1 MSLSDDLI
9 SQYVEVNAE
18 EKEKKEETLLG
29 KIVSYNGKQYVKLDG
44 SDQLTPIASTSSV
57 DADDRVTVLL
67 KNHSAI
73 VTGNLSYPSAKNS
86 KMTEISD
93 KVDEFGNILAYS
105 ITTENIDAINAYF
118 ENLTA
123 ITANY
128 ENMEAVNAEIERLKA
143 TYANLDHVT
152 AEDVEALNADIEN
165 LRATFVN
172 ATNISA
178 EDLNAANAE
187 INNLKAYNANFT
199 YVSADVLSA
208 INGKITNLDATYA
221 NIDFAN
227 ITEAA
232 VGKIFSDSGI
242 IKDIVVSE
250 GRITG
255 ELVGVT
261 IKGDIIEG
269 GTVKADKLVVK
280 GSDGLFY
287 KLNTDGVTITAE
299 QTEYNSLSGTV
310 ITAKSITAE
319 KVAVDDLVAFD
330 ATIGGFHIS
339 NSSIYS
345 GDKTESTNTTT
356 GVYFDKDG
364 QMAVGDSTNFIKYHK
379 DQNGVY
385 KLEISADS
393 ILFGSSKKSV
403 ETELTEVKTTA
414 DGAKSTAETAQ
425 STANTAKT
433 TADTAKTTANTAKS
447 TADTAKSTADAAKT
461 AANGAQEGV
470 NSLATR
476 VTNAETSIAQNSNE
490 IALRAKKTELTEVKT
505 TAETA
510 QSTADAAKSAAETA
524 QSTANGAQEGVN
536 SLETRVTNAETS
548 ITQNSDEIALRAKKT
563 ELTEVKATAETA
575 QSTADTAKTTA
586 TAAQSTANT
595 AKSTAETAQS
605 TANTAKSTAE
615 TAQSTADTA
624 KNTADGAQ
632 KGVNSLTTRV
642 TKAET
647 SITQNSQQISLRA
660 TSETVSSEIASANS
674 KISDLKSQL
683 DIQQKS
689 ISSFVKNGDGASLI
703 KQESDGVC
711 YLDVSAFKDMITK
724 ENTDAINSANDN
736 ISKLLKDTEYL
747 KTKTAYISAGVD
759 KENNEPYIEL
769 GEGKSGLKLRITN
782 EKIEFKEG
790 DYTPAYI
797 TNEKLMIEKAEVE
810 NELRFGNFVWKERGN
825 HNMGLIWEEATS

>member
-29 KIVSYNGKQYVKLDG
+29 KIVSDNGKQYVKLDG

-208 INGKITNLDATYA
+208 INGKIENLDATYA

-299 QTEYNSLSGTV
+299 QTEYNSLNGTV

-330 ATIGGFHIS
+330 ATIGGFNITD
-339 NSSIYS
+339 SSIYS
-345 GDKTESTNTTT
+345 GVKTEPANTTT
-356 GVYFDKDG
+356 GVYFDKYG
-364 QMAVGDSTNFIKYHK
+364 QMAVGDATDFIKYYK

-403 ETELTEVKTTA
+403 ETKIE
-414 DGAKSTAETAQ
+414 
-425 STANTAKT
+425 
-433 TADTAKTTANTAKS
+433 
-447 TADTAKSTADAAKT
+447 
-461 AANGAQEGV
+461 
-470 NSLATR
+470 
-476 VTNAETSIAQNSNE
+476 QNE
-490 IALRAKKTELTEVKT
+490 Y
-505 TAETA
+505 
-510 QSTADAAKSAAETA
+510 
-524 QSTANGAQEGVN
+524 
-536 SLETRVTNAETS
+536 
-548 ITQNSDEIALRAKKT
+548 
-563 ELTEVKATAETA
+563 
-575 QSTADTAKTTA
+575 
-586 TAAQSTANT
+586 
-595 AKSTAETAQS
+595 
-605 TANTAKSTAE
+605 
-615 TAQSTADTA
+615 
-624 KNTADGAQ
+624 
-632 KGVNSLTTRV
+632 
-642 TKAET
+642 
-647 SITQNSQQISLRA
+647 QISLRA
-660 TSETVSSEIASANS
+660 TSESVSEEINSTNS
-674 KISDLKSQL
+674 KISELEAKL
-683 DIQQKS
+683 DIQKQS
-689 ISSFVKNGDGASLI
+689 ITSFVKNAQGGSLV
-703 KQESDGVC
+703 KQDANGVC
-711 YLDVSAFKDMITK
+711 YLDTEALADILTEK
-724 ENTDAINSANDN
+724 NTESINDVKTD
-736 ISKLLKDTEYL
+736 ISDLLKDTEYL
-747 KTKTAYISAGVD
+747 KTKTEYIAVGTDEND
-759 KENNEPYIEL
+759 KPYIEL
-769 GEGKSGLKLRITN
+769 GEGDSGFKVKITN
-782 EKIEFKEG
+782 EQIQFKDG
-790 DYTPAYI
+790 QSVPAYI
-797 TNEKLMIEKAEVE
+797 TNKKLMIEKAEVV
-810 NELRFGNFVWKERGN
+810 NELRFGNFVWKSRNNG
-825 HNMGLIWEEATS
+825 NMGLTWEEANS

>member
-143 TYANLDHVT
+143 TYANLGHVT

-165 LRATFVN
+165 LRATFVK

-178 EDLNAANAE
+178 EDLEAANAE

-299 QTEYNSLSGTV
+299 QTEYNSLNGTV

-330 ATIGGFHIS
+330 ATIGGFNITD
-339 NSSIYS
+339 SSIYS
-345 GDKTESTNTTT
+345 GVKTEPTNTTT
-356 GVYFDKDG
+356 GVYFDKYG
-364 QMAVGDSTNFIKYHK
+364 QMAVGDATNFIKYYK

-403 ETELTEVKTTA
+403 ETKIE
-414 DGAKSTAETAQ
+414 
-425 STANTAKT
+425 
-433 TADTAKTTANTAKS
+433 
-447 TADTAKSTADAAKT
+447 
-461 AANGAQEGV
+461 
-470 NSLATR
+470 
-476 VTNAETSIAQNSNE
+476 QNE
-490 IALRAKKTELTEVKT
+490 Y
-505 TAETA
+505 
-510 QSTADAAKSAAETA
+510 
-524 QSTANGAQEGVN
+524 
-536 SLETRVTNAETS
+536 
-548 ITQNSDEIALRAKKT
+548 
-563 ELTEVKATAETA
+563 
-575 QSTADTAKTTA
+575 
-586 TAAQSTANT
+586 
-595 AKSTAETAQS
+595 
-605 TANTAKSTAE
+605 
-615 TAQSTADTA
+615 
-624 KNTADGAQ
+624 
-632 KGVNSLTTRV
+632 
-642 TKAET
+642 
-647 SITQNSQQISLRA
+647 QISLRA
-660 TSETVSSEIASANS
+660 TSESVSEEINSTNS
-674 KISDLKSQL
+674 KISELEAQL
-683 DIQQKS
+683 DIQKQS
-689 ISSFVKNGDGASLI
+689 ITSFVKNAQGGSLV
-703 KQESDGVC
+703 KQEANGVC
-711 YLDVSAFKDMITK
+711 YLDTEALADILTEK
-724 ENTDAINSANDN
+724 NTEAINDVKTD
-736 ISKLLKDTEYL
+736 ISDLLKDTEYL
-747 KTKTAYISAGVD
+747 KTKTEYIAVGTDEND
-759 KENNEPYIEL
+759 KPYIEL
-769 GEGKSGLKLRITN
+769 GEGDSGFKVKITN
-782 EKIEFKEG
+782 EQIQFKDG
-790 DYTPAYI
+790 QSVPAYI
-797 TNEKLMIEKAEVE
+797 TNKKLMIEKAEVV
-810 NELRFGNFVWKERGN
+810 NELRFGNFVWKSRNNG
-825 HNMGLIWEEATS
+825 NMGLTWEEANS

>member
-29 KIVSYNGKQYVKLDG
+29 KIVSYNGKQYVKLNG

-123 ITANY
+123 ITAKY
-128 ENMEAVNAEIERLKA
+128 ENMEAVNAEIERLNA
-143 TYANLDHVT
+143 TYANLDRVT

-165 LRATFVN
+165 LRSTFVN
-172 ATNISA
+172 ATNITT
-178 EDLNAANAE
+178 EDLEAANAE

-208 INGKITNLDATYA
+208 INGKITNLDSTYA

-299 QTEYNSLSGTV
+299 QTEYNSLNGTV

-330 ATIGGFHIS
+330 ATIGGFNITD
-339 NSSIYS
+339 SSIYS
-345 GDKTESTNTTT
+345 GVKTEPANTTT
-356 GVYFDKDG
+356 GVYFDKYG
-364 QMAVGDSTNFIKYHK
+364 QMAVGDATDFIKYYK

-403 ETELTEVKTTA
+403 ETKIE
-414 DGAKSTAETAQ
+414 
-425 STANTAKT
+425 
-433 TADTAKTTANTAKS
+433 
-447 TADTAKSTADAAKT
+447 
-461 AANGAQEGV
+461 
-470 NSLATR
+470 
-476 VTNAETSIAQNSNE
+476 QNE
-490 IALRAKKTELTEVKT
+490 Y
-505 TAETA
+505 
-510 QSTADAAKSAAETA
+510 
-524 QSTANGAQEGVN
+524 
-536 SLETRVTNAETS
+536 
-548 ITQNSDEIALRAKKT
+548 
-563 ELTEVKATAETA
+563 
-575 QSTADTAKTTA
+575 
-586 TAAQSTANT
+586 
-595 AKSTAETAQS
+595 
-605 TANTAKSTAE
+605 
-615 TAQSTADTA
+615 
-624 KNTADGAQ
+624 
-632 KGVNSLTTRV
+632 
-642 TKAET
+642 
-647 SITQNSQQISLRA
+647 QISLRA
-660 TSETVSSEIASANS
+660 TSESVSEEINSTNS
-674 KISDLKSQL
+674 KISELEAQL
-683 DIQQKS
+683 DIQKQS
-689 ISSFVKNGDGASLI
+689 ITSFVKNAQGGSLV
-703 KQESDGVC
+703 KQEANGVC
-711 YLDVSAFKDMITK
+711 YLDTEALADILTEK
-724 ENTDAINSANDN
+724 NTEAINDVKTD
-736 ISKLLKDTEYL
+736 ISDLLKDTEYL
-747 KTKTAYISAGVD
+747 KTKTEYIAVGTDEND
-759 KENNEPYIEL
+759 KPYIEL
-769 GEGKSGLKLRITN
+769 GEGDSGFKVKITN
-782 EKIEFKEG
+782 EQIQFKDG
-790 DYTPAYI
+790 QSVPAYI
-797 TNEKLMIEKAEVE
+797 TNKKLMIEKAEVV
-810 NELRFGNFVWKERGN
+810 NELRFGNFVWKSRNNG
-825 HNMGLIWEEATS
+825 NMGLTWEEANS

>member
-1 MSLSDDLI
+1 MSLSDDII

-123 ITANY
+123 ITAKY
-128 ENMEAVNAEIERLKA
+128 ENMEAVNAEIERLNA
-143 TYANLDHVT
+143 TYANLDRVT

-165 LRATFVN
+165 LRSTFVN
-172 ATNISA
+172 ATNITA
-178 EDLNAANAE
+178 EDLEAANAE

-227 ITEAA
+227 IGEAA
-232 VGKIFSDSGI
+232 VVKIFSDSGI
-242 IKDIVVSE
+242 IKDLVVS
-250 GRITG
+250 GGTIAG

-299 QTEYNSLSGTV
+299 QTEYNSLNGTV

-319 KVAVDDLVAFD
+319 KIAVKDLVAFG
-330 ATIGGFHIS
+330 ATIGGFNIAKD
-339 NSSIYS
+339 SIYS
-345 GDKTESTNTTT
+345 GVKSSINNTTE
-356 GVYFDKDG
+356 GIYLDKSG
-364 QMAVGDSTNFIKYHK
+364 QIAFGDSSNFVKYYK
-379 DQNGVY
+379 DQNGDH

-403 ETELTEVKTTA
+403 ETELTEVKTTSDA
-414 DGAKSTAETAQ
+414 AKTAAETAQSTAETAQ
-425 STANTAKT
+425 STAN
-433 TADTAKTTANTAKS
+433 
-447 TADTAKSTADAAKT
+447 
-461 AANGAQEGV
+461 GAQEGV
-470 NSLATR
+470 NSLTTR
-476 VTNAETSIAQNSNE
+476 VTNAETIISQNSE
-490 IALRAKKTELTEVKT
+490 AITLRAKKTELTEVKT

-510 QSTADAAKSAAETA
+510 QSTANTAKTTAETA
-524 QSTANGAQEGVN
+524 QSTAN
-536 SLETRVTNAETS
+536 
-548 ITQNSDEIALRAKKT
+548 
-563 ELTEVKATAETA
+563 
-575 QSTADTAKTTA
+575 TAKTTA
-586 TAAQSTANT
+586 DGAKSTAETAKSTANT
-595 AKSTAETAQS
+595 AKSTAETAKS
-605 TANTAKSTAE
+605 TANTAKSTAD
-615 TAQSTADTA
+615 TAKSTADTA

-632 KGVNSLTTRV
+632 EGVNSLTTRV

-711 YLDVSAFKDMITK
+711 YLDVSAFKDIITK

>member
-208 INGKITNLDATYA
+208 INGKIENLDATYA

-232 VGKIFSDSGI
+232 VEKFYAVSGI
-242 IKDIVVSE
+242 IQNLTLETGVVVK
-250 GRITG
+250 
-255 ELVGVT
+255 ELIGVLISGDL
-261 IKGDIIEG
+261 IKGNTIQ
-269 GTVKADKLVVK
+269 ADKLIVR
-280 GSDGLFY
+280 GEDGLYY
-287 KLNTDGVTITAE
+287 KLNVDALGETTASADPKYQNGLDG
-299 QTEYNSLSGTV
+299 SV
-310 ITAKSITAE
+310 IVAKSITAE

-330 ATIGGFHIS
+330 ATIGGFNITD
-339 NSSIYS
+339 SSIYS
-345 GDKTESTNTTT
+345 GVKTEPTNTTT
-356 GVYFDKDG
+356 GVYFDKYG
-364 QMAVGDSTNFIKYHK
+364 QMAVGDATDFIKYYK

-403 ETELTEVKTTA
+403 ETKIE
-414 DGAKSTAETAQ
+414 
-425 STANTAKT
+425 
-433 TADTAKTTANTAKS
+433 
-447 TADTAKSTADAAKT
+447 
-461 AANGAQEGV
+461 
-470 NSLATR
+470 
-476 VTNAETSIAQNSNE
+476 QNE
-490 IALRAKKTELTEVKT
+490 Y
-505 TAETA
+505 
-510 QSTADAAKSAAETA
+510 
-524 QSTANGAQEGVN
+524 
-536 SLETRVTNAETS
+536 
-548 ITQNSDEIALRAKKT
+548 
-563 ELTEVKATAETA
+563 
-575 QSTADTAKTTA
+575 
-586 TAAQSTANT
+586 
-595 AKSTAETAQS
+595 
-605 TANTAKSTAE
+605 
-615 TAQSTADTA
+615 
-624 KNTADGAQ
+624 
-632 KGVNSLTTRV
+632 
-642 TKAET
+642 
-647 SITQNSQQISLRA
+647 QISLRA
-660 TSETVSSEIASANS
+660 TSESVSEEINNTNS
-674 KISDLKSQL
+674 KISELEAQL
-683 DIQQKS
+683 DIQKQS
-689 ISSFVKNGDGASLI
+689 ITSFVKNAQGGSLVR
-703 KQESDGVC
+703 QEANGVC
-711 YLDVSAFKDMITK
+711 YLDTEALADILTEK
-724 ENTDAINSANDN
+724 NTEAINDVKTD
-736 ISKLLKDTEYL
+736 ISDLLKDTEYL
-747 KTKTAYISAGVD
+747 KTKTEYIAVGTDEND
-759 KENNEPYIEL
+759 KPYIEL
-769 GEGKSGLKLRITN
+769 GEGDSGFKVKITN
-782 EKIEFKEG
+782 EQIQFKDG
-790 DYTPAYI
+790 QSVPAYI
-797 TNEKLMIEKAEVE
+797 TNKKLMIEKAEVV
-810 NELRFGNFVWKERGN
+810 NELRFGNFVWKSRNNG
-825 HNMGLIWEEATS
+825 NMGLTWEEVNS

>member
-1 MSLSDDLI
+1 MSLSDDII

-123 ITANY
+123 ITAKY
-128 ENMEAVNAEIERLKA
+128 ENMEAVNAEIERLNA
-143 TYANLDHVT
+143 TYANLDRVT

-165 LRATFVN
+165 LRSTFVN
-172 ATNISA
+172 ATNITA
-178 EDLNAANAE
+178 EDLEAANAE

-227 ITEAA
+227 IGEAA
-232 VGKIFSDSGI
+232 VVKIFSDSGI
-242 IKDIVVSE
+242 IKDLVVS
-250 GRITG
+250 GGTIAG

-299 QTEYNSLSGTV
+299 QTEYNSLNGTV

-319 KVAVDDLVAFD
+319 KIAVKDLVAFG
-330 ATIGGFHIS
+330 ATIGGFNIAKD
-339 NSSIYS
+339 SIYS
-345 GDKTESTNTTT
+345 GVKSSINNTTE
-356 GVYFDKDG
+356 GIYLDKSG
-364 QMAVGDSTNFIKYHK
+364 QIAFGDATNFIKYYK

-385 KLEISADS
+385 KFEISANS

-433 TADTAKTTANTAKS
+433 
-447 TADTAKSTADAAKT
+447 
-461 AANGAQEGV
+461 
-470 NSLATR
+470 
-476 VTNAETSIAQNSNE
+476 
-490 IALRAKKTELTEVKT
+490 
-505 TAETA
+505 
-510 QSTADAAKSAAETA
+510 
-524 QSTANGAQEGVN
+524 
-536 SLETRVTNAETS
+536 
-548 ITQNSDEIALRAKKT
+548 
-563 ELTEVKATAETA
+563 
-575 QSTADTAKTTA
+575 
-586 TAAQSTANT
+586 
-595 AKSTAETAQS
+595 
-605 TANTAKSTAE
+605 
-615 TAQSTADTA
+615 TADTA

-689 ISSFVKNGDGASLI
+689 ISSFVKNGDDASLI

-825 HNMGLIWEEATS
+825 HNMGLIWEEETS

>member
-9 SQYVEVNAE
+9 SQYVKVNAE

-67 KNHSAI
+67 KNHSSI

-123 ITANY
+123 ITAKY
-128 ENMEAVNAEIERLKA
+128 ENMEAVNAEIERLNA
-143 TYANLDHVT
+143 TYANLDRVT

-165 LRATFVN
+165 LRSTFVN
-172 ATNISA
+172 ATNITA
-178 EDLNAANAE
+178 EDLEAANAE

-232 VGKIFSDSGI
+232 VEKFYAVSGI
-242 IKDIVVSE
+242 IQNLTLETGVVVK
-250 GRITG
+250 
-255 ELVGVT
+255 ELIGVLISGDL
-261 IKGDIIEG
+261 IKGNTIQ
-269 GTVKADKLVVK
+269 ADKLIVR
-280 GSDGLFY
+280 GEDGLY
-287 KLNTDGVTITAE
+287 YRLNVDALGETTASADPKYQNGLDG
-299 QTEYNSLSGTV
+299 SV
-310 ITAKSITAE
+310 IVAKSITAE
-319 KVAVDDLVAFD
+319 QVAVKDLVAFG
-330 ATIGGFHIS
+330 ATIGGFNIAKD
-339 NSSIYS
+339 SIYS
-345 GDKTESTNTTT
+345 GVKSSINNTTE
-356 GVYFDKDG
+356 GIYLDKSG
-364 QMAVGDSTNFIKYHK
+364 QIAFGDSSNFIKYYK

-403 ETELTEVKTTA
+403 ETELTEVKTT
-414 DGAKSTAETAQ
+414 
-425 STANTAKT
+425 
-433 TADTAKTTANTAKS
+433 
-447 TADTAKSTADAAKT
+447 
-461 AANGAQEGV
+461 ANGAQEGV

-548 ITQNSDEIALRAKKT
+548 FTQNSDEIALRAKKT
-563 ELTEVKATAETA
+563 ELTEVKTTAET
-575 QSTADTAKTTA
+575 
-586 TAAQSTANT
+586 AQSTANT

-605 TANTAKSTAE
+605 TANTAKTTANAAQSTAD
-615 TAQSTADTA
+615 TAKSTADTA

-647 SITQNSQQISLRA
+647 SITQNSKQISLRA

-711 YLDVSAFKDMITK
+711 YLDVSTFKDIITK

>member
-1 MSLSDDLI
+1 MSLSDDII

-123 ITANY
+123 ITAKY
-128 ENMEAVNAEIERLKA
+128 ENMEAVNAEIERLNA
-143 TYANLDHVT
+143 TYANLDRVT

-165 LRATFVN
+165 LRSTFVN
-172 ATNISA
+172 ATNITA
-178 EDLNAANAE
+178 EDLEAANAE

-227 ITEAA
+227 IGEAA
-232 VGKIFSDSGI
+232 VVKIFSDSGI
-242 IKDIVVSE
+242 IKDLVVS
-250 GRITG
+250 GGTIAG

-299 QTEYNSLSGTV
+299 QTEYNSLNGTV

-319 KVAVDDLVAFD
+319 KIAVKDLVAFG
-330 ATIGGFHIS
+330 ATIGGFNIAKD
-339 NSSIYS
+339 SIYS
-345 GDKTESTNTTT
+345 GVKSSINNTTE
-356 GVYFDKDG
+356 GIYLDKSG
-364 QMAVGDSTNFIKYHK
+364 QIAFGDATNFIKYYK

-385 KLEISADS
+385 KFEISANS

-433 TADTAKTTANTAKS
+433 TADTAKTTANAAQS
-447 TADTAKSTADAAKT
+447 TANTAKSTADAAKT
-461 AANGAQEGV
+461 AANSAQEGV
-470 NSLATR
+470 NSLA
-476 VTNAETSIAQNSNE
+476 
-490 IALRAKKTELTEVKT
+490 
-505 TAETA
+505 
-510 QSTADAAKSAAETA
+510 
-524 QSTANGAQEGVN
+524 
-536 SLETRVTNAETS
+536 TRVTNAETS

-563 ELTEVKATAETA
+563 ELTEVKTTAETA
-575 QSTADTAKTTA
+575 QSTANTAKTTA

-615 TAQSTADTA
+615 TAQSTANTAKSTADTA

-689 ISSFVKNGDGASLI
+689 ISSFVKNGDDASLI

-825 HNMGLIWEEATS
+825 HNMGLIWEEETS

>member
-1 MSLSDDLI
+1 MSLSDELI

-165 LRATFVN
+165 LRATFVK

-299 QTEYNSLSGTV
+299 QTEYNSLNGTV

-319 KVAVDDLVAFD
+319 KIAVKDLVAFG
-330 ATIGGFHIS
+330 ATIGGFNIAKD
-339 NSSIYS
+339 SIYS
-345 GDKTESTNTTT
+345 GVKSSINNTTE
-356 GVYFDKDG
+356 GIYLDKSG
-364 QMAVGDSTNFIKYHK
+364 QIAFGDATNFIKYYK

-385 KLEISADS
+385 KFEISANS

-433 TADTAKTTANTAKS
+433 TADTAKTTANAAQS
-447 TADTAKSTADAAKT
+447 TANTAKSTADAAKT
-461 AANGAQEGV
+461 AANSAQEGV
-470 NSLATR
+470 NSLA
-476 VTNAETSIAQNSNE
+476 
-490 IALRAKKTELTEVKT
+490 
-505 TAETA
+505 
-510 QSTADAAKSAAETA
+510 
-524 QSTANGAQEGVN
+524 
-536 SLETRVTNAETS
+536 TRVTNAETS

-563 ELTEVKATAETA
+563 ELTEVKTTAETA
-575 QSTADTAKTTA
+575 QSTANTAKTTA

-615 TAQSTADTA
+615 TAQSTANTAKSTADTA

-689 ISSFVKNGDGASLI
+689 ISSFVKNGDNASLI

-825 HNMGLIWEEATS
+825 HNMGLIWEEETS